1 MTFTFNFQIYL
12 IFRAITT
19 KKPCNWITLKQVLAF
34 VLMDLVMWMQGK
46 SFQNLFQSKYEDEA
60 DFQDSG
66 GMQGRITR
74 ARKLMSQKQWIP
86 SAIK

>member
-1 MTFTFNFQIYL
+1 
-12 IFRAITT
+12 
-19 KKPCNWITLKQVLAF
+19 LKQVFIIRFNEFSYVNAR
-34 VLMDLVMWMQGK
+34 
-46 SFQNLFQSKYEDEA
+46 QNLFQSKYEDEA

>member
-1 MTFTFNFQIYL
+1 
-12 IFRAITT
+12 
-19 KKPCNWITLKQVLAF
+19 
-34 VLMDLVMWMQGK
+34 MDLVMRMQAK